1 MAKQNRTYTAII
13 NTEEDQDVV
22 MVDMHDLPY
31 DRFDAEHPLVILD
44 DVDLGKSKNR
54 TWPDFS
60 NVIVKGAF
68 DCSDF
73 QITSKTVL
81 PRTFKK
87 LICKFSISDLGVLF
101 GLLPLGVE
109 SIVVRPALLNNIKK
123 NKDGALDTARAFA
136 KSYPGITVTDGK
148 QTLKEVFAELYMAT
162 SAAAEKKIKVKTVTE
177 PVYADKT
184 AEWLDSNELIDYCMR
199 TSDKVAQLPFESVER
214 YVRIARS
221 AKAGLNIRTE
231 RLKRG
236 ADIVSCVHVDSAP
249 AVLEYVESSIAA
261 KFAKETKVEKEAPK
275 KSKEPVVAVP
285 AQPRFF
291 VGSDEIKPV
300 RIKKY
305 ISKSAW
311 TQIRSKCSCSVPEQL
326 RILNDIQCINVDPA
340 STKGNSVVY
349 IQNGSVKKSRTV
361 KFKSVRC
368 LSQGFGSVDNN
379 SRLVWGVSGNTFV
392 CQKFFANHSTGDEYQ
407 WYMRDLYVDLAQ
419 LDLSEFLYVPD
430 LIQELSGDRGPAPS
444 DTPDKESAKKVDDTN
459 SAEDIV
465 VDSASDVVPEQTGSA
480 LKPVAVPEPT
490 NMAPEITGASK
501 DKEEGATNSV
511 TSKPAVKASPR
522 KRIKKRKSEFV
533 VRVIP
538 CAGIGDCVLG
548 TDSGKA
554 DNAVNK
560 NEQFNKGQKHARSGT
575 EKHTANMANMPK
587 PEDWVD
593 LYSLN
598 YKVVETTKKLA
609 QRQSALLIHMLAEHN
624 TENMLRL
631 TQELESVLQEKKKC
645 EHALLLLKNTNAQL
659 KELQQL
665 FKKR

>member
-22 MVDMHDLPY
+22 MVDIHDLPY

-136 KSYPGITVTDGK
+136 KSYPGIIVTDGK
-148 QTLKEVFAELYMAT
+148 QTLKELFAELHVSA
-162 SAAAEKKIKVKTVTE
+162 SAAAEKKIKVKTVAE

-184 AEWLDSNELIDYCMR
+184 AEWLDSNELIDYCVR
-199 TSDKVAQLPFESVER
+199 TSDMIAQIPVENIER

-236 ADIVSCVHVDSAP
+236 ADIVSCVHIDSVP

-261 KFAKETKVEKEAPK
+261 QFAKETKVEKEAPK
-275 KSKEPVVAVP
+275 KSKEPVVTVP
-285 AQPRFF
+285 AKPRFF
-291 VGSDEIKPV
+291 VGSDEIKPI
-300 RIKKY
+300 RINKY

-311 TQIRSKCSCSVPEQL
+311 TQIRSKCSCSVPELL

-349 IQNGSVKKSRTV
+349 IQNGTVQKSRTV

-368 LSQGFGSVDNN
+368 LCQGFGSADNGA
-379 SRLVWGVSGNTFV
+379 RLVWGVSGNTFV

-407 WYMRDLYVDLAQ
+407 WYMRDLDVDLAQ

-430 LIQELSGDRGPAPS
+430 LIQELSGDRGPAS
-444 DTPDKESAKKVDDTN
+444 SGTPDKVSAKKVDDAD

-465 VDSASDVVPEQTGSA
+465 VDSTAAVVPEQVVSN
-480 LKPVAVPEPT
+480 LEPVAVPNPT
-490 NMAPEITGASK
+490 NVVPENTHVADKTDSAPAAPVASSSFG
-501 DKEEGATNSV
+501 ERV
-511 TSKPAVKASPR
+511 PR
-522 KRIKKRKSEFV
+522 KRIQRKRPELV
-533 VRVIP
+533 TRVTP
-538 CAGIGDCVLG
+538 ASC
-548 TDSGKA
+548 GKVSSSDLISKA
-554 DNAVNK
+554 REVNK
-560 NEQFNKGQKHARSGT
+560 KPHCQQKNTNPEKT
-575 EKHTANMANMPK
+575 EVVAPVSKSAGANN
-587 PEDWVD
+587 WVD
-593 LYSLN
+593 LYSLHHT
-598 YKVVETTKKLA
+598 VVQTYEMLS
-609 QRQSALLIHMLAEHN
+609 QRQSALINCMMVEQD
-624 TENMLRL
+624 TENMLQL
-631 TQELESVLQEKKKC
+631 NQELQDVLNEKKSC
-645 EHALLLLKNTNAQL
+645 EAAIKTLRDTNNKLLG
-659 KELQQL
+659 LQQR